1 MRLVITLKGEIVEY
15 LKDLVDYGTIG
26 VLGIMSILAIG
37 FAIERVF
44 FYSSVNILAFETKNQ
59 IEAALTKNLSAI
71 SLIGSNAPYVGL
83 LGTVAGVMVVFYE
96 IGQKGGLQPSEV
108 VVGLSLA
115 LKATALGLLVA
126 IPSTMIYGACLRK
139 VDLLIGKWEDARS

>member
-1 MRLVITLKGEIVEY
+1 MEH
-15 LKDLVDYGTIG
+15 LKDLVDYGTLG